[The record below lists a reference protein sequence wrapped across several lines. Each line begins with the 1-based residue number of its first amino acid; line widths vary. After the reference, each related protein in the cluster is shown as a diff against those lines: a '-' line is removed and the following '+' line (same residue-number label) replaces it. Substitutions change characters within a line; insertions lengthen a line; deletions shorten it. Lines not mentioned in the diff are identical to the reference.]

1 MDSNVKR
8 AIERMNL
15 PYAYDHFAEGES
27 VDPPFLIYRFPGSSN
42 FIADGTVYYKIDVM
56 HIELYTE
63 KKDPALE
70 ERIEA
75 VLDRQ
80 GFAYEKSETW
90 IASEKLYEVLYEME
104 V

>member
-1 MDSNVKR
+1 MDAKIKQAMTR
-8 AIERMNL
+8 INL

-56 HIELYTE
+56 HIELYTD

-80 GFAYEKSETW
+80 GFIYEKSETW
-90 IASEKLYEVLYEME
+90 IAGEKLYEVLYEME